1 METWSV
7 KIKDKIIL
15 CIISLDRWY
24 GVRSLIQPLL
34 LLVQVQQL
42 NIIEICWWVVSIT
55 SSLINWTK
63 LVQLQYFSTQML
75 PSTNR
80 LGRHPF
86 KVQIGVQT
94 SLGVPLRWYGPAP
107 YRSKET
113 RN

>member
-15 CIISLDRWY
+15 CVISLDRWY

-34 LLVQVQQL
+34 LLVQVRQL
-42 NIIEICWWVVSIT
+42 NVIEICWCVVSIT

-80 LGRHPF
+80 SGHKIFNL
-86 KVQIGVQT
+86 VIGVQIP
-94 SLGVPLRWYGPAP
+94 LGVPLRWYGPAP
-107 YRSKET
+107 YRSEET